1 MNLPIGMYLCT
12 RSMFLACPSLK
23 SVVSEVSNLPTC
35 WLWKY
40 IAAFCNRSRAF
51 RLYKVS

>member
-1 MNLPIGMYLCT
+1 
-12 RSMFLACPSLK
+12 MFLACPSLK
-23 SVVSEVSNLPTC
+23 IVVSKVSNLPSTFGMSTC

-40 IAAFCNRSRAF
+40 IAAFCNRSRFF